1 MTPLSFKT
9 MTQALILLLPFSTCA
24 LHFYSFYCVLA
35 YKHLIDCENKFNIDI
50 QRKHQLKG
58 TVLD

>member
-1 MTPLSFKT
+1 